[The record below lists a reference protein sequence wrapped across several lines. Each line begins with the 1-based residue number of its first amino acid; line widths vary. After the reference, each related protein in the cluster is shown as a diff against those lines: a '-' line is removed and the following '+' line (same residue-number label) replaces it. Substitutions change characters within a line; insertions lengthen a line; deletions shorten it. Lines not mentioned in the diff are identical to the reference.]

1 MNRTTLM
8 TRCLE
13 VVGDSTLTTQASEW
27 LDNILLEIDGL
38 GYWRFTEATDTI
50 ATTNA
55 AGDYAQPTLY
65 SKGLII
71 TPGVAVKPLH
81 QTSLFGLLSARS
93 DSRTGA
99 PEQFAL
105 FNSRVYVYPTP
116 VTGTLPVLQCFFYK
130 ELTLPTDSSTDLAT
144 LVGIKVKWHKYLLDG
159 MIAQGLKHIDDERQ
173 DGAQAQWD
181 QDKVI
186 MMADNEEFRS
196 PRETEKSPRTEVL
209 KPAEA

>member
-1 MNRTTLM
+1 MNRTNLM
-8 TRCLE
+8 DRCLE
-13 VVGDSTLTTQASEW
+13 VVGDATLTTQASEW

-50 ATTNA
+50 ATTDL

-71 TPGVAVKPLH
+71 TPGVGAKPLH
-81 QTSLFGLLSARS
+81 QTSLYALLAART
-93 DSRTGA
+93 DARTGA

-105 FNSRVYVYPTP
+105 FNSKVYVYPTP

-130 ELTLPTDSSTDLAT
+130 EITLPTDSSTDLAT
-144 LVGIKVKWHKYLLDG
+144 LVGMKQKWHKYLLDG

-173 DGAQAQWD
+173 DQAQAQWD

-196 PRETEKSPRTEVL
+196 PKETEKSPRTEVL